1 VSIDR
6 FVDGR
11 GKGQEAPAETNRS
24 AGILGFPS
32 HDGNVK
38 SDFDHSVRGQ
48 YFWHLNLSHPR
59 PLLHSQ
65 KNLPHTSMF
74 SVGFADVVECQQS
87 QL

>member
-1 VSIDR
+1 MSIDR

-11 GKGQEAPAETNRS
+11 GKGQEAPAETNQFVE
-24 AGILGFPS
+24 ILGFPS

-38 SDFDHSVRGQ
+38 SDFNHSVCGQ
-48 YFWHLNLSHPR
+48 YFWHLNLSHPK

-65 KNLPHTSMF
+65 KNLPHTSLF
-74 SVGFADVVECQQS
+74 SVGCADVVERQQS